1 MESDYYAL
9 RGQAIWVIYPDKAE
23 IVDRMQGF
31 GRVRDVYSD
40 GRSLYFITNNTDGR
54 GNPSQRDDRLIR
66 FTP

>member
-1 MESDYYAL
+1 M
-9 RGQAIWVIYPDKAE
+9 VIDPDKAE